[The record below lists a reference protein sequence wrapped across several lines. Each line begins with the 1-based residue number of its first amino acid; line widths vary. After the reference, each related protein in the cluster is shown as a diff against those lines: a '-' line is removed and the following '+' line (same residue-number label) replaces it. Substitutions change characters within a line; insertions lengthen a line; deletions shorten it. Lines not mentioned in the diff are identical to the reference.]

1 MYRLF
6 YMSSA
11 RPDLEKAEVNRIVAA
26 AALKNALLNITGAIG
41 YDGAR
46 FAQIIEGEKDD
57 VTGLMDTIKADTRH
71 SGIVIMAEKPVDRRI
86 YEGWGMK
93 HMDSLIFD
101 DFESAMAEA

>member
-1 MYRLF
+1 MYRLY

-11 RPDLEKAEVNRIVAA
+11 RPDLEKAEVNRMVAA

-41 YDGAR
+41 YDGER
-46 FAQIIEGEKDD
+46 FAQILEGKKED
-57 VTGLMDTIKADTRH
+57 VTSLMDKIRADDRH
-71 SGIVIMAEKPVDRRI
+71 AGIVVMAEKPVDRRI
-86 YEGWGMK
+86 YNGWGMK

>member
-6 YMSSA
+6 YMSTA
-11 RPDLEKAEVNRIVAA
+11 RRDLEKAEVNRMVAA
-26 AALKNALLNITGAIG
+26 AALKNALLSITGAIG
-41 YDGAR
+41 YDGER
-46 FAQIIEGEKDD
+46 FAQILEGDKND
-57 VTGLMDTIKADTRH
+57 VTGLMETIRADNRH
-71 SGIVIMAEKPVDRRI
+71 SGIVIIAEKTVERRI

>member
-1 MYRLF
+1 MYRLY

-11 RPDLEKAEVNRIVAA
+11 RPDLEKAEVNRMVAA

-41 YDGAR
+41 YDGVR
-46 FAQIIEGEKDD
+46 FAQVLEGEKDN
-57 VTGLMDTIKADTRH
+57 VTGLMDKIRADNRH
-71 SGIVIMAEKPVDRRI
+71 SGIVIMDEKPVDRRI

-93 HMDSLIFD
+93 HIDSLIFD